1 MIDMVKKKRE
11 KKIKYISGQGLSKAR
26 MAYETHDLKRYQNL
40 EHYKD
45 VFYQCGKCGTCRTVY
60 KDAYWS
66 RICPSG
72 EFGKFEAYYLGGKNL
87 LTWALTSGKLNW
99 TRDIAEIFYKCSV
112 CMACIQQCQI
122 PEIHSFAGEW
132 LIAMREEA
140 VKLGHGPMLE
150 QNRYT
155 EHTMREKNPYM
166 EKHEDRLKWLPSH
179 IKQSPDA
186 KLAYFVGCTSSYREK
201 NVAIAT
207 AEILNALN
215 VDFKILTDEGCC
227 GSPVYMTGQVEKAKD
242 LAEKNI
248 NYFKDNGIENII
260 TSCAGCY
267 RTWKDTYPN
276 KFGLVHGIEVKHLP
290 EFMRSKLKNG
300 ELNFNKELNMKIT
313 YHDPC
318 HIGRHMGIY
327 KAPRDVLEKIPGIE
341 LIEMT
346 RNRHNAWCCGSGGGV
361 RSAFKD
367 LSAFAAKERIEEA
380 KETTAEALISC
391 CPFCLNQFKNN
402 IENKEIQAL
411 DLSELVR
418 KAI

>member
-1 MIDMVKKKRE
+1 MAKKKRE
-11 KKIKYISGQGLSKAR
+11 KRVKYIRGQGISQAR
-26 MAYETHDLKRYQNL
+26 LAYEIHELKRYQNL
-40 EHYKD
+40 EYYQD
-45 VFYQCGKCGTCRTVY
+45 VFFQCGKCGTCRTVY
-60 KDAYWS
+60 KDANWA
-66 RICPSG
+66 RVCPSG
-72 EFGKFEAYYLGGKNL
+72 EFGKFEAYYLGGKIL
-87 LTWALTSGKLNW
+87 LAWALTSGKLNW
-99 TRDIAEIFYKCSV
+99 TNEIAEIFYQCSV

-132 LIAMREEA
+132 LMALREEA
-140 VKLGHGPMLE
+140 VKLGHGPMHE

-155 EHTMREKNPYM
+155 EHLMIEKNPYL
-166 EKHEDRLKWLPSH
+166 EKHEDRRKWLPSH
-179 IKQSPDA
+179 IKQTPDA
-186 KLAYFVGCTSSYREK
+186 KLAYFVGCTSSYREQ

-215 VDFKILTDEGCC
+215 VDFKILTDEECC
-227 GSPVYMTGQVEKAKD
+227 GSPVYMTGQVEKAKE

-248 NYFKDNGIENII
+248 NIFKDAGIEQII

-267 RTWKDTYPN
+267 RTLKDTYPN
-276 KFGLVHGIEVKHLP
+276 KFGLTHGIEVKHLP
-290 EFMRSKLKNG
+290 EFIRSKLKSG
-300 ELNFNKELNMKIT
+300 ELNFNRELNMKIT

-327 KAPRDVLEKIPGIE
+327 KAPREVLQTIPGIE
-341 LIEMT
+341 LVEMT

-380 KETTAEALISC
+380 KETTAEAIVSC

-402 IENKEIQAL
+402 IENNDIQAL
-411 DLSELVR
+411 DLSELIK